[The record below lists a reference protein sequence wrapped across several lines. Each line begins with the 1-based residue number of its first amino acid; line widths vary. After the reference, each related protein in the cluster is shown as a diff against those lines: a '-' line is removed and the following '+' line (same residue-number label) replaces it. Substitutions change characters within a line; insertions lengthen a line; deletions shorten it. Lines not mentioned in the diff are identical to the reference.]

1 MKVVFTVTLEGT
13 EFAVDE
19 NICAL
24 ISTVEPLILDKC
36 DIQINTYSEEEFN
49 K

>member
-1 MKVVFTVTLEGT
+1 MKVVFTVILEGA

-24 ISTVEPLILDKC
+24 VSTVEPLILDKC
-36 DIQINTYSEEEFN
+36 DIQIKTFTEEEF
-49 K
+49 